1 MEWIVVRFHSYSF
14 VVERTI
20 AEFRSID
27 VLHCG
32 PSRCCLMPPRH
43 TPFYIL
49 THADTGG
56 NSFHN
61 SSAFTI
67 YIRCKHSLFSGTL
80 TPCTCLILPIFFKVE
95 HETSAWGA
103 RIIVPA
109 LMIVATLAWGVFRHW
124 MSQKW
129 LR

>member
-1 MEWIVVRFHSYSF
+1 MEWIVVRFHSCSF

-20 AEFRSID
+20 AKFRSID

-61 SSAFTI
+61 SSALTI
-67 YIRCKHSLFSGTL
+67 YIRCKHFFVLRHAHALHLFNFAY
-80 TPCTCLILPIFFKVE
+80 FF
-95 HETSAWGA
+95 
-103 RIIVPA
+103 
-109 LMIVATLAWGVFRHW
+109 
-124 MSQKW
+124 
-129 LR
+129 